1 MSDHSVV
8 VFPVKSRAD
17 LKDFI
22 NLPYRLHQGDPNYIS
37 PLHTER
43 RDLLNPKKNPY
54 LERALV
60 QLWLAKRHGEV
71 VGRISTQIDP
81 LAMEVRG
88 YKEGHFGL
96 IAAEN
101 DLSIFEALTH
111 TAENWL
117 RKEGATTNVGPFS
130 LNINE
135 ETGVL
140 VTGHETNPMMM
151 MGHDF
156 GYVSEHLSTL
166 NYDKGRDL
174 NAYIWEMGAEMPAT
188 LKNFEDRVP
197 TKGMIV
203 RSINMKKYHEEVR
216 IIGEIFN
223 DAWSENWGFV
233 PLAKNEIEH
242 MASQL
247 KPLIIPDLVWFVE
260 MNGEPA
266 AFLVCL
272 PNLNEAIVD
281 LKGKILPF
289 GWSKILWRL
298 KVKGLKSA
306 RVPLLGVRKKYLNG
320 MLGPFMVGSIMNK
333 MFYEIKK
340 RNIEKLE
347 MSWVLEDNVPMNQL
361 AKRMGGRHYKTYRV
375 FQKSLR

>member
-156 GYVSEHLSTL
+156 GYVSEHLSAL

-216 IIGEIFN
+216 IIGKIFN
-223 DAWSENWGFV
+223 
-233 PLAKNEIEH
+233 
-242 MASQL
+242 
-247 KPLIIPDLVWFVE
+247 
-260 MNGEPA
+260 
-266 AFLVCL
+266 
-272 PNLNEAIVD
+272 
-281 LKGKILPF
+281 
-289 GWSKILWRL
+289 
-298 KVKGLKSA
+298 
-306 RVPLLGVRKKYLNG
+306 Y
-320 MLGPFMVGSIMNK
+320 
-333 MFYEIKK
+333 
-340 RNIEKLE
+340 
-347 MSWVLEDNVPMNQL
+347 
-361 AKRMGGRHYKTYRV
+361 V
-375 FQKSLR
+375 FC